1 MAELKIDPKLSKF
14 PSRSQNL
21 RHNLK
26 ARVMSRVAVRRFVV
40 SGKVQGVFFR
50 ASTKQH
56 ALSLGL
62 SGYAKNLADGSV
74 EVFAVGELREV
85 SELEQWLRGSTSRSR
100 MGRSGTI
107 FLVRNHVDAS
117 WLGLPI

>member
-1 MAELKIDPKLSKF
+1 
-14 PSRSQNL
+14 
-21 RHNLK
+21 
-26 ARVMSRVAVRRFVV
+26 MSRVAVRRFVV

-85 SELEQWLRGSTSRSR
+85 SELEQWLWHGPPTARVEG
-100 MGRSGTI
+100 
-107 FLVRNHVDAS
+107 VRQVEVEWEEAERYS
-117 WLGLPI
+117 SFVTM